1 MASYHFR
8 TSLSTL
14 TFTKQAIH
22 RLAGLSV
29 TTVRN
34 ANLMPL
40 HVVYVSKYG
49 SRKWGSAS
57 ILYNNEN

>member
-29 TTVRN
+29 TAVRN
-34 ANLMPL
+34 ANLMASSCRICFQVRL
-40 HVVYVSKYG
+40 TEMGQHVYSMQQ
-49 SRKWGSAS
+49 
-57 ILYNNEN
+57 